1 MKFCILGIKAGGG
14 PLTTRHPSGTVLKS
28 GSSAFLFDCSE
39 GTQIQ
44 LIHAGVSRNS
54 LDAIFITHMHGDHIF
69 GLMPLLSSMSSDR
82 RTSVL
87 HLIGPVGIEKFLK
100 TNAELTGTNLQF
112 EILFKE
118 LETDFKG
125 VVFKNNNCVIS
136 AAPMDHVVP
145 CFGFKV
151 QEIPQVNIDREK
163 LRSLGIEPGAL
174 VGVLKKNGSATLP
187 DGREIFLKD
196 VIQPEVPGK
205 IFVLCGD
212 TRRTESAVELAQNA
226 NVLIHEA
233 TFGKDLLENAA
244 QWFHSTTIDAAETA
258 LKANVMSLYI
268 THFSNRYEDL
278 NALLKESQEVFT
290 NSFLAEELVW
300 VEF

>member
-54 LDAIFITHMHGDHIF
+54 LDAIFITHLHGDHVF
-69 GLMPLLSSMSSDR
+69 GLMPLLSSMSSDN
-82 RTSVL
+82 RTSALKIV
-87 HLIGPVGIEKFLK
+87 GPVGIAQFLK
-100 TNAELTGTNLQF
+100 TNCELTGTNLRF
-112 EILFKE
+112 ELQITE
-118 LETDFKG
+118 LEDNFNG
-125 VVFKNNNCVIS
+125 EVFKNGNCVIT
-136 AAPMDHVVP
+136 AAPMDHVLP

-151 QEIPQVNIDREK
+151 QEIPHINIDREK
-163 LRSLGIEPGAL
+163 LRKLGIEPGAL
-174 VGVLKKNGSATLP
+174 VGVLKKQGSAKLP

-196 VIQPEVPGK
+196 VIQPEIPGK

-212 TRRTESAVELAQNA
+212 TRLAESAVELARNA
-226 NVLIHEA
+226 NVLVHEA
-233 TFGKDLLENAA
+233 TFGKELRENAA

-258 LKANVMSLYI
+258 LKANVERLYI
-268 THFSNRYEDL
+268 THFSNRYEKL
-278 NALLKESQEVFT
+278 EELLKEAQEVFKS
-290 NSFLAEELVW
+290 SFLAEELVW
-300 VEF
+300 VDF